1 MNRSDPE
8 AVLEALLGDAVC
20 GYSFVESCND
30 NRKASSQGN
39 GGWNTAVMSTLERKP
54 RRNQV
59 RSEFRD
65 LKMAAGGL
73 TAKA

>member
-1 MNRSDPE
+1 MDRSDPE
-8 AVLEALLGDAVC
+8 AILETLLGDAVC
-20 GYSFVESCND
+20 GYSFVESCNY

-54 RRNQV
+54 RRSQV
-59 RSEFRD
+59 RSELRE
-65 LKMAAGGL
+65 LKMATGGL